1 MRSKKI
7 TSKFS
12 ALTAS
17 PRGRLALIVLA
28 VLFGFALRL
37 FQLNEMSLR
46 GDETF
51 TVMHW
56 MREPLAQTLSE
67 IRTIDPQPPLAYATY
82 FAYGQIMGTQENVV
96 RFLPALLNTIGIAAA
111 YGVGKRIMGARA
123 GVALGMMVATAPHIL
138 WHAQDAR
145 NYSLWSAA
153 SLLSLWL
160 ALRLIQ
166 RGKRSDFIAY
176 IIVAAAAC
184 YLYYLELFF
193 VAALNMYVVF
203 AFWRQWQVWRRWFAA
218 QIILGLLL
226 AVWFLQPDLLT
237 GGGYGGTAGQLD
249 PVRYITW
256 FLPELLF
263 GNTLPAAFLL
273 LATLIALAG
282 TLGGL
287 GLLWRSSWR
296 TALLLTASIVIPAAL
311 LGIVST
317 RINVFVPRYILAAVP
332 FLMLCIIAVLSWL
345 WSRGGTL
352 RLIGLTAAV
361 LYMGLT
367 GASLYTYYAD
377 YTKSPLWRELSGTLA
392 NLPGEDI
399 VIINSS
405 ADVALTFYLN
415 EQQSRHEELYLP
427 ANPRQPADEITTILA
442 DRLDAGQH
450 LLLVTSANPDWPNAT
465 VPDDFLSESAALL
478 WTRQIA
484 GQPARMY
491 APLLSVDA
499 QTSALASFGDVI
511 TLIEYDITPPTASD
525 PFYTIVSVWQPLVNT
540 QRPLTYFAHLTGST
554 NPVTGTP
561 LWAQDDGPPA
571 DGSIQSTAWEGAGAF
586 YQVFE
591 IPIAALQSGTYQ
603 IKVGLYDAETG
614 ERLTAEGA
622 DAYALTTIHFTP

>member
-1 MRSKKI
+1 MRSKKT

-17 PRGRLALIVLA
+17 PRGRLALLVLA

-56 MREPLAQTLSE
+56 MREPLSQTLAE

-82 FAYGQIMGTQENVV
+82 FVYGQIMGTQENIV

-123 GVALGMMVATAPHIL
+123 GLALAVMVAAAPHIL

-166 RGKRSDFIAY
+166 RGNRIDFIMY
-176 IIVAAAAC
+176 IIAAAAAC

-193 VAALNMYVVF
+193 VAALNVHVVF
-203 AFWRQWQVWRRWFAA
+203 AFWRQWQVWRRWFSA
-218 QIILGLLL
+218 QIILGVLL

-263 GNTLPAAFLL
+263 GNTLPASLSL
-273 LATLIALAG
+273 LATLFALAA
-282 TLGGL
+282 TVGGL
-287 GLLWRSSWR
+287 GLLWRSNWR
-296 TALLLTASIVIPAAL
+296 NALLLTASIVIPAAL

-332 FLMLCIIAVLSWL
+332 FLMLCVIVVVSWL
-345 WSRGGTL
+345 WNKRGVVRALGV
-352 RLIGLTAAV
+352 LTAAS
-361 LYMGLT
+361 YMGFVCV
-367 GASLYTYYAD
+367 SLFVYYLD
-377 YTKSPLWRELSGTLA
+377 YTKSPLWRELSSTLA
-392 NLPGEDI
+392 TLPGEDI
-399 VIINSS
+399 VIVNSS
-405 ADVALTFYLN
+405 ADVALSFYLN

-427 ANPRQPADEITTILA
+427 ANPRQPADEITAILA
-442 DRLDAGQH
+442 DRLADHQR
-450 LLLVTSANPDWPNAT
+450 LLLVTSANPDWPNAA
-465 VPDDFLSESAALL
+465 VPDAFLSESAALL

-499 QTSALASFGDVI
+499 QTLPLASFGNVVA
-511 TLIEYDITPPTASD
+511 LMEYDITPPTASD
-525 PFYTIVSVWQPLVNT
+525 PFYTIVSVWQPLLNT

-554 NPVTGTP
+554 NPATGTP

-571 DGSIQSTAWEGAGAF
+571 DGRLLSTAWEDAGLF

-591 IPIAALQSGTYQ
+591 IPSAALPSGTYQ
-603 IKVGLYDAETG
+603 IVVGLYDTETG
-614 ERLTAEGA
+614 ERLTTEGA
-622 DAYALTTIHFTP
+622 DAHPLTTIDFTP